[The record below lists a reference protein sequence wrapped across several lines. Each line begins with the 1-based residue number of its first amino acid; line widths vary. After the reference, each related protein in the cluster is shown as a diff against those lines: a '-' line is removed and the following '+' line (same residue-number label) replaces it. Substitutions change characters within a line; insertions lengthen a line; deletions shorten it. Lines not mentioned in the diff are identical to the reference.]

1 MHGIV
6 YSTSCTMRSGPASVA
21 AGSVVLDSYAWDPL
35 TWTVRMKPVSGGEA
49 FTVVILCSDLPPLRK
64 GAANPSLEFRVR
76 SGTISWD
83 GWSPRAAGLQWSP
96 VGDDCH

>member
-1 MHGIV
+1 
-6 YSTSCTMRSGPASVA
+6 MRSGPASVA

-64 GAANPSLEFRVR
+64 GAANPSLEVRVR
-76 SGTISWD
+76 SGTISRAD
-83 GWSPRAAGLQWSP
+83 GRQGRQAFSGARLEMIVPKPRP
-96 VGDDCH
+96 RK